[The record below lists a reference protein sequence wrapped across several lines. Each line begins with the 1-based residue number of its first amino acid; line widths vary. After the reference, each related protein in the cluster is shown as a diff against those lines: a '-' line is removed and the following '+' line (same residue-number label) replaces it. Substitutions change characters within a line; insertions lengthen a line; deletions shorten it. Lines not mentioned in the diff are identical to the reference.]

1 MNGESANILV
11 LIDEMQWHDLH
22 IGEDEGVRL
31 VGWGSES
38 APTSW
43 LLEEGRVLAD
53 GGGLQGSRRGALFR
67 GLGVLRLEFVVA
79 LCFEGGGSVGSEA
92 EGVRSVV
99 VGNC

>member
-1 MNGESANILV
+1 M
-11 LIDEMQWHDLH
+11 
-22 IGEDEGVRL
+22 
-31 VGWGSES
+31 
-38 APTSW
+38 
-43 LLEEGRVLAD
+43 LAD
-53 GGGLQGSRRGALFR
+53 GGGLQGSRYGALFR